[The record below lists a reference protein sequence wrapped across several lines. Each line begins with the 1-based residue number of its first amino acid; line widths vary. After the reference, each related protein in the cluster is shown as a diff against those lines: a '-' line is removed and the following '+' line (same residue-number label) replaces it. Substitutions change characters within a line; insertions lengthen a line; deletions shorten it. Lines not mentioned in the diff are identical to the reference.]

1 MMAEKHSV
9 FRKGAVLSLLI
20 VLVMGIT
27 LATGWAGV
35 HQAEK
40 FNRIHHWVTQT
51 GGVWLVWR
59 SGLYAILGWG
69 GQKIWH
75 RTKHLPEYRA
85 TLIRMMVA
93 SLLFI
98 LLGEYALSGHIEG
111 TR

>member
-9 FRKGAVLSLLI
+9 FRKGVALSLVI
-20 VLVMGIT
+20 ALVMIIT
-27 LATGWAGV
+27 VATGWVGL

-40 FNRIHHWVTQT
+40 LTEFRHWVTQT

-69 GQKIWH
+69 GQKIWQ
-75 RTKHLPEYRA
+75 REKHLPEYRA
-85 TLIRMMVA
+85 VLIRMMAV

-98 LLGEYALSGHIEG
+98 LLGEYALSGHVEE

>member
-9 FRKGAVLSLLI
+9 FRKGVALSL
-20 VLVMGIT
+20 VIT
-27 LATGWAGV
+27 LVIIITVAAGWAGL

-40 FNRIHHWVTQT
+40 LHRIHHWVTET
-51 GGVWLVWR
+51 GGFWFVWR
-59 SGLYAILGWG
+59 LGLYAVLGWG
-69 GQKIWH
+69 GQKTWQ
-75 RTKHLPEYRA
+75 RVKHLPEYRA

-111 TR
+111 IR

>member
-9 FRKGAVLSLLI
+9 FRKGVALSLVI
-20 VLVMGIT
+20 ALVIIIT
-27 LATGWAGV
+27 VATGWVGL

-40 FNRIHHWVTQT
+40 LTEFHHWVTQT

-59 SGLYAILGWG
+59 LGLYAILGWG

-111 TR
+111 IR

>member
-1 MMAEKHSV
+1 MAEKHSV
-9 FRKGAVLSLLI
+9 FRKGAALSLVI

-27 LATGWAGV
+27 LATGWVGL

-40 FNRIHHWVTQT
+40 LNRIHHWVTET

-59 SGLYAILGWG
+59 LCLYMVLGWAG
-69 GQKIWH
+69 KKIWQKTTH
-75 RTKHLPEYRA
+75 QPEYCA

-98 LLGEYALSGHIEG
+98 LLGEYALSGTIEEI
-111 TR
+111 R